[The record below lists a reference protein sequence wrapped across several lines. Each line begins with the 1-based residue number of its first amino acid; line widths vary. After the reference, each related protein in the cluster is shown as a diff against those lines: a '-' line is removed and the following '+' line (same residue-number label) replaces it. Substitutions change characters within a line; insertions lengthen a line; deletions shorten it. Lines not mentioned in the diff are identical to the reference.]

1 MTQSLIVF
9 AALQIA
15 SLAIILAFT
24 ALESL
29 RSGRERLDETLAAKA
44 GTRLGRGPRRKQ
56 RRGQQPVRGLTSMHT
71 AAAAARGAAGS
82 NNDRRHGFRISRGLN
97 ADRDGHSAKPFALRA
112 T

>member
-9 AALQIA
+9 AALQVA

-56 RRGQQPVRGLTSMHT
+56 RRRQQPVRGLTSMHT
-71 AAAAARGAAGS
+71 AARGAAGS
-82 NNDRRHGFRISRGLN
+82 NNGHRHGFRISRGLN

>member
-9 AALQIA
+9 AALQVA

-29 RSGRERLDETLAAKA
+29 RSGPERLHAKPPATA
-44 GTRLGRGPRRKQ
+44 GTRLTRGARRKQ
-56 RRGQQPVRGLTSMHT
+56 RHGLNRLRGPTPLRA

-82 NNDRRHGFRISRGLN
+82 NVHRGGFEISRGLN
-97 ADRDGHSAKPFALRA
+97 ADRDGHNAKPFALRA